1 MERQFEILLAPLDP
15 VHDVG
20 LRLIS
25 KGLAHKGYNTKCLP
39 PDVSVEEIVE
49 QTNLIGPK
57 TLLIGRTIG
66 YGLAELV
73 ARLVDMLDAT
83 GQRRDIKLGLGGKNI
98 TQELAAELG
107 FDRGFGPGTT
117 VDQVV
122 NFIEGRNEQDT
133 GLEGGWPDKKDITLG
148 YSYRYNHEEI
158 GELLDRIAEDALQRF
173 EMFSSPGLERAY
185 VREKIIGV
193 ENEEGNQYDNRLH
206 PTIKTLREEYASH
219 CNEEIANF
227 YLNSI
232 PPSNVKELQ
241 QEEVDRIVSFSCESS
256 HPAPRLQ
263 TTNSQP
269 SIFIQYGTG
278 CPLMD
283 IAHIKGCEA
292 WGVDGVL
299 HFDPVWS
306 ARSEG
311 LIEGYFST
319 SDSGTLYTPQN
330 IRLIRK
336 CLNPSTLWSLRA
348 HRGLNTPETVVLAGN
363 LGADM
368 VKINPFYGGLSGG
381 TDPERMLVDAIGAI
395 KLAAKYDL
403 VFDIPVGHELAGVP
417 TKKTFASIFIVAAI
431 AKKLNVRT
439 ILTPLFCYSPH
450 VIIEGQ
456 MENNY
461 VDYNAARIK
470 ALKQVMDAP
479 IRAGEPV
486 GFMTHTEERVQSAV
500 STAMHTALAMSL
512 GVDNI
517 VIASTDEAYSGGPI
531 ALASRI
537 DTLKA
542 VKETFRFF
550 GTTEILPTDQKDIWG
565 DEIIE
570 GIFDVL
576 KLVEKKGDIADA
588 MYGGLLGDKEEGAYC
603 GRTGK
608 GTVFKKNEAL

>member
-1 MERQFEILLAPLDP
+1 MERHYKILLAPLDP

-20 LRLIS
+20 IRIIA
-25 KGLAHKGYNTKCLP
+25 KGLVHKGYDALCLP
-39 PDVSVEEIVE
+39 PDVSVEEVVE
-49 QTNLIGPK
+49 QVNVIGPK
-57 TLLIGRTIG
+57 ALLIGRTIG
-66 YGLAELV
+66 YGLAEVV

-83 GQRRDIKLGLGGKNI
+83 GQRRDIKLGLGGKTI

-122 NFIEGRNEQDT
+122 DFIEGRNGIQDT
-133 GLEGGWPDKKDITLG
+133 GLQVGWPDKKDITLN

-158 GELLDRIAEDALQRF
+158 GELLDRIADDALQRF
-173 EMFSSPGLERAY
+173 GMFSSPGLERAII
-185 VREKIIGV
+185 REKIIKV
-193 ENEEGNQYDNRLH
+193 ENEEGKQHNNRLH
-206 PTIKTLREEYASH
+206 PTIEKLREEYASR
-219 CNEEIANF
+219 CNEEMANF
-227 YLNSI
+227 YLNGI
-232 PPSNVKELQ
+232 PPRNVKELQ

-256 HPAPRLQ
+256 HPTPRLQ
-263 TTNSQP
+263 TNHLQP
-269 SIFIQYGTG
+269 LIFIQYGTG
-278 CPLMD
+278 CPLVD

-292 WGVDGVL
+292 WGADGIL
-299 HFDPVWS
+299 HFDPVWE

-311 LIEGYFST
+311 LLEGYFST
-319 SDSGTLYTPQN
+319 NDSGTLYTPQN
-330 IRLIRK
+330 IKLIRK
-336 CLNPSTLWSLRA
+336 CLNPSTVWCLRA

-403 VFDIPVGHELAGVP
+403 VFDIPVGHELSGVP
-417 TKKTFASIFIVAAI
+417 TDKTFASIFIVAAI
-431 AKKLNVRT
+431 AKKISVKT
-439 ILTPLFCYSPH
+439 IFTPLFCYSPH
-450 VIIEGQ
+450 VIIEGK

-461 VDYNAARIK
+461 VDYNGARIK

-500 STAMHTALAMSL
+500 STALHTALAMSL
-512 GVDNI
+512 GVDAV

-531 ALASRI
+531 SLASRI

-550 GTTEILPTDQKDIWG
+550 GATEILPTDQKDIWAN
-565 DEIIE
+565 EMIE

-576 KLVEKKGDIADA
+576 KAVEKKRNIVDA
-588 MYGGLLGDKEEGAYC
+588 MYEGLLGCKEEGVFL
-603 GRTGK
+603 GRSGK
-608 GTVFKKNEAL
+608 GTVFKK

>member
-1 MERQFEILLAPLDP
+1 MERHGKILLAPLDP

-20 LRLIS
+20 IRIIE
-25 KGLAHKGYNTKCLP
+25 KGLVDRGYDAICLP
-39 PDVSVEEIVE
+39 PDVSVEEVVE
-49 QTNLIGPK
+49 QVNVIGPK
-57 TLLIGRTIG
+57 ALLIGRTIG
-66 YGLAELV
+66 YGLAEVV

-83 GQRRDIKLGLGGKNI
+83 GQRRDIKLGLGGKTI

-107 FDRGFGPGTT
+107 FDRGFDPGTT
-117 VDQVV
+117 VDQVA
-122 NFIEGRNEQDT
+122 NFIEGRNGIQDT
-133 GLEGGWPDKKDITLG
+133 GLQGGWPDKKDITLR

-158 GELLDRIAEDALQRF
+158 GELLDRIADDALQRF
-173 EMFSSPGLERAY
+173 AMFSSPGLERAFI
-185 VREKIIGV
+185 REKIIDV
-193 ENEEGNQYDNRLH
+193 ENEEGKQHDNRLH
-206 PTIKTLREEYASH
+206 PTIKKLREEYASH

-227 YLNSI
+227 YLNGI
-232 PPSNVKELQ
+232 PPRNVKELQ

-256 HPAPRLQ
+256 QPTPRIQ
-263 TTNSQP
+263 NTHRQP
-269 SIFIQYGTG
+269 LIFIQYGTG
-278 CPLMD
+278 CPLVD

-292 WGVDGVL
+292 WGADGIL
-299 HFDPVWS
+299 HFDPVWE

-311 LIEGYFST
+311 LLEGYLST
-319 SDSGTLYTPQN
+319 NGSGTLYTPQ
-330 IRLIRK
+330 IIKLIRQ

-403 VFDIPVGHELAGVP
+403 VFDIPVGHELSGVP
-417 TKKTFASIFIVAAI
+417 TNKTFASIFIVAAM
-431 AKKLNVRT
+431 AKKFNVKT

-450 VIIEGQ
+450 VIIEGK

-461 VDYNAARIK
+461 VDYNAGRII
-470 ALKQVMDAP
+470 ALKKIMDAP

-500 STAMHTALAMSL
+500 STALHTALAMSL
-512 GVDNI
+512 GVDA
-517 VIASTDEAYSGGPI
+517 VAIASTDEAYSGGPI
-531 ALASRI
+531 SLASRI

-550 GTTEILPTDQKDIWG
+550 GDTEILPTEQKDIWG

-576 KLVEKKGDIADA
+576 KAVEKKGNILDA
-588 MYGGLLGDKEEGAYC
+588 MYEGLLGDKEEGVFL
-603 GRTGK
+603 GRSGK
-608 GTVFKKNEAL
+608 GTVLKK